1 MARRKIKIKGV
12 DPAFLDRQK
21 AALVRKHRQV
31 ICLNDKEMEA
41 VSEYCRRFGVKAK
54 ATLYRQAIMDK
65 VLSELEE
72 SHPTLF

>member
-1 MARRKIKIKGV
+1 
-12 DPAFLDRQK
+12 
-21 AALVRKHRQV
+21 
-31 ICLNDKEMEA
+31 MEA
-41 VSEYCRRFGVKAK
+41 VGEYCRRFGVKAK